1 MVVNVVFFGRGGQG
15 VKTMGHIL
23 ALAGFYDN
31 LNVQAF
37 PEYGPERSGAPMKT
51 FVKISKTE
59 IEDQA
64 PFSKADFVVVI
75 DSSLLNLLIENITSF
90 GDKNTKFIFNSKSK
104 VNVKNSK
111 TLDASQIAFDVI
123 GKDYSNV
130 VMLGALIKESKLVSL
145 KSLEKALKEVFAKK
159 PKALELNLKAM
170 DLGYKGLK

>member
-1 MVVNVVFFGRGGQG
+1 MVNVVFFGRGGQG
-15 VKTMGHIL
+15 VKTIGHVL
-23 ALAGFYDN
+23 ALAGFYDE

-51 FVKISKTE
+51 FVKVSKGK

-75 DSSLLNLLIENITSF
+75 DSSLLNLIRDNILSL
-90 GDKNTKFIFNSKSK
+90 GDNKTKFIFNAKSD
-104 VNVKNSK
+104 VDVKNSK
-111 TLDASQIAFDVI
+111 TINATQIALDVI

-145 KSLEKALKEVFAKK
+145 SKIEKALKEVFAKK

-170 DLGYKGLK
+170 NLGYKGLK

>member
-1 MVVNVVFFGRGGQG
+1 MVNVVFFGRGGQG
-15 VKTMGHIL
+15 VKTIGHVL

-51 FVKISKTE
+51 FVKISKTKV
-59 IEDQA
+59 EDQA
-64 PFSKADFVVVI
+64 PFSEADFVVLI
-75 DSSLLNLLIENITSF
+75 DNSLLNLIRENILSF
-90 GDKNTKFIFNSKSK
+90 GNKNTKFIFNAKSSIDI
-104 VNVKNSK
+104 KNSK
-111 TLDASQIAFDVI
+111 TLDASQIALEVI

-170 DLGYKGLK
+170 NLGYKGLK

>member
-1 MVVNVVFFGRGGQG
+1 MVNVVFFGRGGQG
-15 VKTMGHIL
+15 VKTIGHVL

-37 PEYGPERSGAPMKT
+37 PEYGPERSEAPMKT
-51 FVKISKTE
+51 FVKISKTKV
-59 IEDQA
+59 EDQA
-64 PFSKADFVVVI
+64 PFSEADFVVVI
-75 DSSLLNLLIENITSF
+75 DNSLLNLIRENILSF
-90 GDKNTKFIFNSKSK
+90 GNKNTKFIFNAKSPIDI
-104 VNVKNSK
+104 KNSK
-111 TLDASQIAFDVI
+111 TLDASQIALEVI

-170 DLGYKGLK
+170 NLGYKGLK